1 MIQLAKKKEKAVEG
15 KLTSG
20 DLLAF
25 YHDRLGVLSLGEGLT
40 TVEVT
45 KTEQEIVANLAEPSE
60 NGELKGSPGKVV
72 VKHTIGEKDLT
83 VALGMWHNVYEGNAS
98 EVLTTLSEDPDESVI
113 HALDYLADKIYD
125 FNKLYNASRPILLSD
140 EELSKVEKI
149 SSMLVRTK
157 KGESPSTPEEPPV
170 EVPDPPTETE
180 PGEKPPVT
188 EPEEDPGPT
197 DPEPPKEPE
206 VDPGPTDPEVETPPK
221 EPGEDTEH
229 TDPKPPSSE
238 PGEDTGHTDPKPPE
252 ESEGDTGHTDPEEV
266 TPPKEPEE
274 DPEHKVPEDGEHP
287 TETEPVVKPPVS
299 EPEGD
304 PEHTVPEEEAPS
316 GESDGDHSTG
326 ELPPKE
332 PEQKGD
338 SEQTATEDG
347 GHSEEE
353 HPVAEENHVE
363 SGEEV

>member
-60 NGELKGSPGKVV
+60 NGELKGSPEKVV

-98 EVLTTLSEDPDESVI
+98 EVLNALSEDPDESVI

-170 EVPDPPTETE
+170 EVPDPPTEPE

-188 EPEEDPGPT
+188 EPEEDPGTT

-221 EPGEDTEH
+221 EP
-229 TDPKPPSSE
+229 
-238 PGEDTGHTDPKPPE
+238 
-252 ESEGDTGHTDPEEV
+252 
-266 TPPKEPEE
+266 EE
-274 DPEHKVPEDGEHP
+274 DPEHKVPEGGEHP

-326 ELPPKE
+326 GLPPKE
-332 PEQKGD
+332 PEQKED

-353 HPVAEENHVE
+353 HPVASEPGADQEHKEPEGVEHPVAEEGHVE